1 MEQLEFELRDENRR
15 LSSLEWRYQFTG
27 KSLVESINSQ
37 RLIYGHWDHL
47 FGCWRAGQNIRVN
60 EIIPRWPIFTV
71 NGTWC
76 APEDHVYDRFK
87 YRHYVY
93 TSKWRRQA
101 NAAFAAYFS
110 SIPRPYRSI
119 VGPLGEFQWLALDL
133 IWQCEDFARFLDQEI
148 LHNGGHFVC
157 AMFVVAD
164 AFGMPRLRR
173 AQLARDLLTLKRA
186 QLIKTFTGN
195 DQAGS
200 LARIFSKLGNDI
212 QSAEF
217 YSALVE
223 VMKCPKKAK
232 LVAHSPE
239 ITWARLELLR
249 DLPESLLSSSVL
261 NLSAEDVGSANQ
273 LRRISGYLKD
283 LPE

>member
-1 MEQLEFELRDENRR
+1 
-15 LSSLEWRYQFTG
+15 
-27 KSLVESINSQ
+27 
-37 RLIYGHWDHL
+37 
-47 FGCWRAGQNIRVN
+47 
-60 EIIPRWPIFTV
+60 
-71 NGTWC
+71 
-76 APEDHVYDRFK
+76 
-87 YRHYVY
+87 
-93 TSKWRRQA
+93 
-101 NAAFAAYFS
+101 
-110 SIPRPYRSI
+110 
-119 VGPLGEFQWLALDL
+119 PLGEFQWLALDL

-283 LPE
+283 LPEQIEQPVSQSLKAGGIAGKLKSRIRKWEIKLGQLVGFPEPPLPAHNLLVP